1 MKKNVA
7 ATVTELVADTVAANG
22 CELWDVEYVK
32 EGADRVLRLVIDSN
46 EGVTLDDCERVSHAV
61 DPLLDEADP
70 IESFY
75 YLEVS
80 SPGIERELK
89 TDRHLAASVGTLC
102 EARLFAP
109 LNGTKS
115 VTNLY
120 VSVAGEGVMEP
131 VEDAA
136 EKSRVLLAMAN
147 AFSDDPVES
156 VPDAVMEMT
165 AVWKL
170 VLHGVTGK
178 SNPPLTPQE

>member
-32 EGADRVLRLVIDSN
+32 EGADWHLRVTIDR
-46 EGVTLDDCERVSHAV
+46 EGGVGIDDCERVHRAI
-61 DPLLDEADP
+61 DPILDEADP
-70 IESFY
+70 IEGFY
-75 YLEVS
+75 SLEVS

-115 VTNLY
+115 VTGRLT
-120 VSVAGEGVMEP
+120 
-131 VEDAA
+131 
-136 EKSRVLLAMAN
+136 
-147 AFSDDPVES
+147 AFDSES
-156 VPDAVMEMT
+156 VT
-165 AVWKL
+165 
-170 VLHGVTGK
+170 
-178 SNPPLTPQE
+178 LTPDGGEAVTLPRKAVSRLGTLYED

>member
-7 ATVTELVADTVAANG
+7 ATVTELISDTVTANG

-32 EGADRVLRLVIDSN
+32 EGADWHLRVTIDR
-46 EGVTLDDCERVSHAV
+46 EGGVGIDDCERVHRAI
-61 DPLLDEADP
+61 DPILDEADP

-89 TDRHLAASVGTLC
+89 TDRHLSASVGSLC

-115 VTNLY
+115 VTGRLT
-120 VSVAGEGVMEP
+120 SF
-131 VEDAA
+131 D
-136 EKSRVLLAMAN
+136 S
-147 AFSDDPVES
+147 ES
-156 VPDAVMEMT
+156 VT
-165 AVWKL
+165 
-170 VLHGVTGK
+170 
-178 SNPPLTPQE
+178 LTPDGGEAVTLPRKAVSRLGTLYED

>member
-7 ATVTELVADTVAANG
+7 ATVTELVSDTVKANG

-32 EGADRVLRLVIDSN
+32 EGADWHLRITIDR
-46 EGVTLDDCERVSHAV
+46 EGGVGIDDCERVHRAI
-61 DPLLDEADP
+61 DPILDEADP
-70 IESFY
+70 IEGFY

-115 VTNLY
+115 VTGRLT
-120 VSVAGEGVMEP
+120 
-131 VEDAA
+131 
-136 EKSRVLLAMAN
+136 
-147 AFSDDPVES
+147 AFDSES
-156 VPDAVMEMT
+156 VT
-165 AVWKL
+165 
-170 VLHGVTGK
+170 
-178 SNPPLTPQE
+178 LTPDGGEAVTLPRKAVSRLGTLYED

>member
-7 ATVTELVADTVAANG
+7 ATVTELISDTVTANG

-32 EGADRVLRLVIDSN
+32 EGADWHLRVTIDR
-46 EGVTLDDCERVSHAV
+46 EGGVGIDDCERVHRAI
-61 DPLLDEADP
+61 DPILDEADP

-115 VTNLY
+115 VTGRLT
-120 VSVAGEGVMEP
+120 SF
-131 VEDAA
+131 D
-136 EKSRVLLAMAN
+136 S
-147 AFSDDPVES
+147 ES
-156 VPDAVMEMT
+156 VT
-165 AVWKL
+165 
-170 VLHGVTGK
+170 
-178 SNPPLTPQE
+178 LTPDGGEAVTLPRKAVSRLGTLYED

>member
-32 EGADRVLRLVIDSN
+32 EGADWHLRVTIDR
-46 EGVTLDDCERVSHAV
+46 EGGIGIDDCERVHRAI
-61 DPLLDEADP
+61 DPILDEADP
-70 IESFY
+70 IEGFY

-115 VTNLY
+115 VTGRLTAFDAD
-120 VSVAGEGVMEP
+120 SV
-131 VEDAA
+131 
-136 EKSRVLLAMAN
+136 
-147 AFSDDPVES
+147 
-156 VPDAVMEMT
+156 T
-165 AVWKL
+165 
-170 VLHGVTGK
+170 
-178 SNPPLTPQE
+178 LTPDGGEAVTLPRKAVSRLGTLYED

>member
-7 ATVTELVADTVAANG
+7 ATVTELVSDTVKANG

-32 EGADRVLRLVIDSN
+32 EGADWHLRITIDR
-46 EGVTLDDCERVSHAV
+46 EGGVGIDDCERVHRAI
-61 DPLLDEADP
+61 DPILDEADP
-70 IESFY
+70 IEGFY

-115 VTNLY
+115 VQGRLTAY
-120 VSVAGEGVMEP
+120 DS
-131 VEDAA
+131 
-136 EKSRVLLAMAN
+136 
-147 AFSDDPVES
+147 ES
-156 VPDAVMEMT
+156 VT
-165 AVWKL
+165 
-170 VLHGVTGK
+170 
-178 SNPPLTPQE
+178 LTPDGGEAVTLPRKAVSRLGTLYED